1 MSQRSAIKGGGDAF
15 YEPPRCPLLPAF
27 LTFRD
32 ASGELTSLVPPIV
45 AEPFTWTIDY
55 YCCVPI
61 AEQDL
66 DERRGGPTSASLSPY
81 GISPSSDPDS
91 TVRSRYCPKPR
102 VIFCRQRASKIQPRS
117 PQLSSPSMEAYSN
130 AITRVERIIIA
141 CLDISSLLSIFQS
154 LLSNP
159 LPSYLRYVRIR

>member
-1 MSQRSAIKGGGDAF
+1 M
-15 YEPPRCPLLPAF
+15 
-27 LTFRD
+27 
-32 ASGELTSLVPPIV
+32 GER
-45 AEPFTWTIDY
+45 
-55 YCCVPI
+55 
-61 AEQDL
+61 Q
-66 DERRGGPTSASLSPY
+66 GGPTSASLSPY

-141 CLDISSLLSIFQS
+141 CLDISSLFSIFQS

-159 LPSYLRYVRIR
+159 VPSYLYTYTYEFDNNSIIFDDSRECTRFGVCGLVIEKLGSEFIKRGEGQRQKAFLSGLSGINIKGRVFK